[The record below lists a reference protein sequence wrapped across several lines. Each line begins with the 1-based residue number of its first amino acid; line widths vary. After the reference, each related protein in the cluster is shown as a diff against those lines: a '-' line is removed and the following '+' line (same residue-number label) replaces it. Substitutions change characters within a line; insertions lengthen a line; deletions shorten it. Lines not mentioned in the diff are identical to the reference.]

1 MRMRSA
7 ATDRLVVTVA
17 ALIWVSGTL
26 LGLGFVGGQGA
37 ASQGEGLFS
46 DHATLIAPHGP
57 AFAIWSVLYLGLA
70 VYVVWQWLPATDASH
85 YARATRLPAA
95 ASLAL
100 NGLWLV
106 TVWAG
111 WIGVSVLVMA
121 VLAASLGV
129 ILGRL
134 ARLPHE
140 GRAADVMVALTFG
153 AYLGW
158 ICVATCAN
166 VASWL
171 VSLGVPAQGSGP
183 VAATVAVLIVVVALA
198 AFLLRRSAQ
207 PWFQA
212 GLAAAVVW
220 GLSWVAVGR
229 LRGELLSAPVGYAAL
244 AAAVAV
250 AGLGAWFARRG
261 RLTATRN

>member
-1 MRMRSA
+1 MRIPSVLGS
-7 ATDRLVVTVA
+7 RLVVTLA
-17 ALIWVSGTL
+17 ALVWVGGTA
-26 LGLGFVGGQGA
+26 LGLGFLGVEGA

-57 AFAIWSVLYLGLA
+57 AFAIWSALYLGLA
-70 VYVVWQWLPATDASH
+70 GFVVWQWLPATDASR
-85 YARATRLPAA
+85 YAQATRLPAA

-111 WIGVSVLVMA
+111 WMGVSVVVMA
-121 VLAASLGV
+121 GIAASLGV

-134 ARLPHE
+134 ARLPRE
-140 GRAADVMVALTFG
+140 GRAADLVVALTFG

-183 VAATVAVLIVVVALA
+183 VAATIAVLVVVVTLA
-198 AFLLRRSAQ
+198 AFLLRRSGQ
-207 PWFQA
+207 PWMQI
-212 GLAAAVVW
+212 GLTAAVVW
-220 GLSWVAVGR
+220 GLAWVAVAR
-229 LRGELLSAPVGYAAL
+229 LRGELVSAPVAYAAI
-244 AAAVAV
+244 AAAAMVA
-250 AGLGAWFARRG
+250 ALGAWSVRRG
-261 RLTATRN
+261 RRVATRH